1 MASHP
6 HRSVALIRLIAACSL
21 AAPSCSTRPVSP
33 SATPSEGS
41 LRGERDA
48 IVVHDFT
55 HGIVGVRRANPRL
68 ELRVTPDSGA
78 GGEPVLTV
86 DYPVAT
92 NDPAQRDVYFDVSN
106 RNWSAGSAIL
116 LRIKSSEATRLSVSF
131 MDRNH
136 IVYTSWMDLF
146 GGSWQTIR
154 IPFSAIRP
162 NPYFQPPDAK
172 KGVPL
177 DVSDVGTFGLAP
189 QSPSSGR
196 LTISRIVVVK

>member
-1 MASHP
+1 MRAPRTPSRP
-6 HRSVALIRLIAACSL
+6 LLRLIAACTL
-21 AAPSCSTRPVSP
+21 AAPSCSTRPVRPPTTS
-33 SATPSEGS
+33 SA
-41 LRGERDA
+41 DA

-55 HGIVGVRRANPRL
+55 HGLAGVRRANPTL
-68 ELRVTPDSGA
+68 ELRVIPDSDA

-86 DYPVAT
+86 DYPMAS

-106 RNWSAGSAIL
+106 RDWSAGSAIL
-116 LRIKSSEATRLSVSF
+116 LPIKSSEATRLSVSF

-136 IVYTSWMDLF
+136 IVYTSWTDLS
-146 GGSWQTIR
+146 GSAWQMIR
-154 IPFSAIRP
+154 IPFSEIRP

-196 LTISRIVVVK
+196 LTIGRIVVVK